1 MNYIDNK
8 YSKAYFGIITR
19 AKNRHDL
26 TGYTE
31 KHHIIPRSLG
41 GNNTKDNLVK
51 LTAHE
56 HFVCHLLL
64 TRCLLGEEKA
74 KMVFGAKRMMV
85 RGNQHQTNRYI
96 PSGRIY
102 EMIKKEEAAIL
113 SVKTKNNNPMSRP
126 EVKSKH
132 AESTKRR
139 GKSPGMSGQT
149 HSTETKQKMK
159 SKRALQIITE
169 KTKEK
174 LSVHFS
180 IPFQGPDGTVYPS
193 RKEAAKAYNVTPGCV
208 RHWVAAGTKGWS
220 KLEK

>member
-8 YSKAYFGIITR
+8 YSKAYFDIITR
-19 AKNRHDL
+19 AKNREIV
-26 TGYTE
+26 GYTE
-31 KHHIIPRSLG
+31 KHHIIPKSLG
-41 GNNTKDNLVK
+41 GANTKDNLVK

-64 TRCLLGEEKA
+64 TKCLLGEEKA

-85 RGNQHQTNRYI
+85 RGNQHQNNRYI

-113 SVKTKNNNPMSRP
+113 SVKTKNNNPMLRTD
-126 EVKSKH
+126 VKQKH
-132 AESTKRR
+132 TESMKHR
-139 GKSPGMSGQT
+139 GKFPGMSGQT

-159 SKRALQIITE
+159 AKRTLQIITE

-180 IPFQGPDGTVYPS
+180 IPFQGPDGTIYPS
-193 RKEAAKAYNVTPGCV
+193 CKKAAKAYNVTPGCI
-208 RHWVAAGTKGWS
+208 RHWVEAGTKRWS